1 MFDKYKAKDITI
13 SYMEKYAQLKHLL
26 ELKEHPERIT
36 EEDLKINQFL
46 NIYFEPTN
54 RCNLN
59 CAFCARENMEREF
72 DMLEFDVFKR
82 TIDSLPRGTYITMT
96 GNGEPTLNV
105 CIYDMIKYASAKG
118 MVISLITNASALN
131 ESNRKK
137 LINSGISR
145 IQLSFQ
151 ALDKKTNEEIMK
163 GSLYERDLLNM
174 LKLIQEIRLAKKKI
188 YISISRVDI
197 PETAEYK
204 AVTRKFW
211 EQMPIDNYYEGTLL
225 SLQSDSKMFVE
236 GDLKDYRP
244 CASPWISIKI
254 AANGDV
260 AGCHQDFS
268 NKYILGNI
276 YQNTLMEIV
285 NNIEAI
291 KYRKALLIGDWDYLD
306 SIGYSGCRYCNT
318 WGSIVRQDIKGILEN
333 NIPVR
338 MGLVIQEIAADKPE
352 NKDFLN
358 RAINCLEA
366 GKIDLI
372 SELMEC
378 KQDE

>member
-72 DMLEFDVFKR
+72 DMLEFDAFKR
-82 TIDSLPRGTYITMT
+82 TIDSLPSGTYITMT

-174 LKLIQEIRLAKKKI
+174 LKLIQEIKFAKKKI

-197 PETAEYK
+197 PETAKYK
-204 AVTRKFW
+204 VVTRKFW

-236 GDLKDYRP
+236 GDLKEYKP
-244 CASPWISIKI
+244 CAIPWISIKI

-260 AGCHQDFS
+260 VGCHQDFS

-276 YQNTLMEIV
+276 YENTLMEIV
-285 NNIEAI
+285 NNSEAI
-291 KYRKALLIGDWDYLD
+291 KYRKALLIGDWDYLA

-318 WGSIVRQDIKGILEN
+318 WGEKVRQDIKGILEN

-352 NKDFLN
+352 NIEFLN
-358 RAINCLEA
+358 KAVDCLEA

>member
-1 MFDKYKAKDITI
+1 
-13 SYMEKYAQLKHLL
+13 
-26 ELKEHPERIT
+26 
-36 EEDLKINQFL
+36 
-46 NIYFEPTN
+46 
-54 RCNLN
+54 
-59 CAFCARENMEREF
+59 
-72 DMLEFDVFKR
+72 
-82 TIDSLPRGTYITMT
+82 
-96 GNGEPTLNV
+96 
-105 CIYDMIKYASAKG
+105 
-118 MVISLITNASALN
+118 
-131 ESNRKK
+131 
-137 LINSGISR
+137 
-145 IQLSFQ
+145 
-151 ALDKKTNEEIMK
+151 
-163 GSLYERDLLNM
+163 
-174 LKLIQEIRLAKKKI
+174 
-188 YISISRVDI
+188 
-197 PETAEYK
+197 
-204 AVTRKFW
+204 
-211 EQMPIDNYYEGTLL
+211 
-225 SLQSDSKMFVE
+225 MFVE

-352 NKDFLN
+352 NIEFLN
-358 RAINCLEA
+358 KAVDCLEA

-378 KQDE
+378 EQDE

>member
-26 ELKEHPERIT
+26 ELKEHPEKIT

-72 DMLEFDVFKR
+72 DMLEFDAFKR

-174 LKLIQEIRLAKKKI
+174 LKLIQEIRLAKKEI

-306 SIGYSGCRYCNT
+306 SIGYSGCRYYNT
-318 WGSIVRQDIKGILEN
+318 WGSIVRQDIKVILEN

-352 NKDFLN
+352 NIEFLN
-358 RAINCLEA
+358 KAVDCLEA

-378 KQDE
+378 EQDE